1 MGVLYVNDNY
11 YAKVLNPAGTIVW
24 VKSENRPNEIPI
36 IVKYHM
42 LNRNRHNIFGTIGL
56 SSYITNS
63 EHLEY
68 EEELNGV
75 TTSEYI
81 ELEKRTSNFLAS
93 ANFSLG
99 YQFKIRNKYQIRI
112 EPYLNLPI
120 KGIGKGDAQIISKGI
135 FIGLI
140 YNSPKKMLKTKLKSI
155 NLFVGMIFPI

>member
-1 MGVLYVNDNY
+1 MYANDNY

-120 KGIGKGDAQIISKGI
+120 KGIGKGDAPIISKGI